1 MGNTYRNVTVRV
13 NDPNDMSYTEKFY
26 SEYLENHPYE
36 LNLPWIISIR
46 NLPTFQIQAF
56 VSNGQLFEQQ
66 SLSIFPST
74 VIFNQIIFDSGPTS
88 DPTPKPDNK
97 PSVKPTSRKKEPL
110 RRELHVGKE
119 LKNIRCLK
127 RLCL

>member
-1 MGNTYRNVTVRV
+1 MGNAYRNVTVRV
-13 NDPNDMSYTEKFY
+13 NDMSYTEKFY
-26 SEYLENHPYE
+26 SEYLDNHPYE

-46 NLPTFQIQAF
+46 NLSTFQIQAF
-56 VSNGQLFEQQ
+56 ASNGQPFEQQ

-97 PSVKPTSRKKEPL
+97 PSVKPTSRKRNPQKRIT
-110 RRELHVGKE
+110 RRQGI
-119 LKNIRCLK
+119 KNIRCLK

>member
-1 MGNTYRNVTVRV
+1 
-13 NDPNDMSYTEKFY
+13 MSYTEKFY

-56 VSNGQLFEQQ
+56 ASNGQPFEQQ
-66 SLSIFPST
+66 SLS
-74 VIFNQIIFDSGPTS
+74 IFNQIIFDSGPTS

-110 RRELHVGKE
+110 RR
-119 LKNIRCLK
+119 
-127 RLCL
+127 

>member
-46 NLPTFQIQAF
+46 NLSTFQIQAF
-56 VSNGQLFEQQ
+56 ASNGQPFEQQ
-66 SLSIFPST
+66 SLSIFSST